1 MYDELDLLLEDET
14 LQALLR
20 HYGNLGKADRQIWQD
35 RLMELEGVAGR
46 ELAARHGELLAYGWL
61 EQNTGLTPGAKPGA
75 ALACYRI
82 SPAGVRALKEV
93 RNAEREQS
101 VA

>member
-1 MYDELDLLLEDET
+1 MHDEMDLLLEDET
-14 LQALLR
+14 LQQLLL
-20 HYGNLGKADRQIWQD
+20 HYGNLGKPDRQLWQD
-35 RLMELEGVAGR
+35 RLMELEDVSGR

-82 SPAGVRALKEV
+82 SPAGVRALKEMRSV
-93 RNAEREQS
+93 EREQS